1 MKKLIVLISLLVV
14 TVVGYSQQLRSGSIT
29 LTPKIGINASG
40 YYGDDDNSSFDY
52 KPGLVVGAEGEYY
65 IKDWLGISAGLFY
78 SQQGASLNED
88 KIKTEYINVRI
99 LCNFHFGN
107 CFTLKAGLQEG
118 LNISSSTDAVPDYM
132 SRGLEAR
139 DIDISMPIGMSFA
152 FDKFVVDAR
161 YSLSLNKALRGE
173 NHYYNLDNADLHNS
187 VFALTLGYR
196 FRLK

>member
-1 MKKLIVLISLLVV
+1 MKKLIVLISLLVMAV
-14 TVVGYSQQLRSGSIT
+14 TAYSQQLRPGSIT

-40 YYGDDDNSSFDY
+40 YYGDDNSGFDY
-52 KPGLVVGAEGEYY
+52 KPGFTFGAEGEYY
-65 IKDWLGISAGLFY
+65 IKDWLGVSAGILY
-78 SQQGASLNED
+78 SQQGASFND
-88 KIKTEYINVRI
+88 NNINTEYINIPI

-118 LNISSSTDAVPDYM
+118 LNISSSTDAVPDYV

-152 FDKFVVDAR
+152 FDKIVVDAR
-161 YSLSLNKALRGE
+161 YSLSLNKALKGE
-173 NHYYNLDNADLHNS
+173 NHYYDLDNVDLHNS
-187 VFALTLGYR
+187 VFALTIGYR